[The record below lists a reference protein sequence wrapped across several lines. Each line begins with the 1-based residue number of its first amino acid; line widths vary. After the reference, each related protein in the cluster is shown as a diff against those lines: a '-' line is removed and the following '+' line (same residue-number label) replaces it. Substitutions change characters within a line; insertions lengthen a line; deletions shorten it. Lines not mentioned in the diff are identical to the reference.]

1 MKNTQFCGQKHF
13 AVPVARVV
21 TGTRDDGQALVVT
34 E

>member
-13 AVPVARVV
+13 AAAKGV
-21 TGTRDDGQALVVT
+21 THTRDDGQALVVT